1 MDDDNEELL
10 AIEGLDAA
18 AVGSA
23 LVDDRLALVYDY
35 DKCVEIVIGAG
46 NSIDYAEEYIWELSS
61 SSIKG
66 LPIFVHFDNDLEYYG
81 ETPSVGATTVH

>member
-23 LVDDRLALVYDY
+23 LVGDRLALVYDY

-46 NSIDYAEEYIWELSS
+46 NLSL
-61 SSIKG
+61 IH
-66 LPIFVHFDNDLEYYG
+66 I
-81 ETPSVGATTVH
+81 